1 MIGVDD
7 LMGTLK
13 LTDFMEISLNEKI
26 LVNLTVPTRTVF
38 TADSV
43 AIFPPCANPTVTCLG
58 LIRRR

>member
-13 LTDFMEISLNEKI
+13 LTDFMEISLNEQFQI
-26 LVNLTVPTRTVF
+26 NLTVPTRTVF

-43 AIFPPCANPTVTCLG
+43 TIFP
-58 LIRRR
+58 I

>member
-7 LMGTLK
+7 LTGTLR
-13 LTDFMEISLNEKI
+13 LTDFMEISLNERI

-43 AIFPPCANPTVTCLG
+43 GIFPT
-58 LIRRR
+58 RDHE

>member
-13 LTDFMEISLNEKI
+13 LTDFMEISLNERN

-38 TADSV
+38 AADSGLRKPRSPLGV
-43 AIFPPCANPTVTCLG
+43 GWTTCRSG
-58 LIRRR
+58 

>member
-13 LTDFMEISLNEKI
+13 LTDFMEISLNEQI
-26 LVNLTVPTRTVF
+26 LVTLTVPTRTVF

-43 AIFPPCANPTVTCLG
+43 GIFPT
-58 LIRRR
+58 RDHE

>member
-1 MIGVDD
+1 MIGVVD

-13 LTDFMEISLNEKI
+13 LTDFMEISLNERI

-43 AIFPPCANPTVTCLG
+43 GIFPT
-58 LIRRR
+58 RDHE